1 MKSST
6 DIISADEIIDN
17 VAQEILRHY
26 PTEYNLRHLLLRHSA
41 EVAALSLTVAAAHP
55 ELHAD
60 RDFLLEA
67 ALLHDIGVADCDAPS
82 IYCHGQ
88 LPYICHGVAGRQ
100 RLDRC
105 SMPRHALVCE
115 RHTGSGLT
123 CEEITAR
130 NMPLP
135 HRDML
140 PISTEEKIICYA
152 DKFYSKSGDP
162 TKRKSLAAVIKSMA
176 RHGRAP
182 LQRFLALHNQF
193 AI

>member
-1 MKSST
+1 M
-6 DIISADEIIDN
+6 
-17 VAQEILRHY
+17 AQEILRHY
-26 PTEYNLRHLLLRHSA
+26 PTEHNLRHLLLRHSA
-41 EVAALSLTVAAAHP
+41 EVAALSLAIAAAHP
-55 ELHAD
+55 ELQAD

-67 ALLHDIGVADCDAPS
+67 SLLHDIGVADCDAPS
-82 IYCHGQ
+82 IYCHGL

-105 SMPRHALVCE
+105 DMPRHALVCE

-123 CEEITAR
+123 REEIIAR
-130 NMPLP
+130 DMPLP

-140 PISTEEKIICYA
+140 PISTEEQIICYA

-162 TKRKSLAAVIKSMA
+162 TMRKSLASVIKSIA

-182 LQRFLALHNQF
+182 LQRFLALHNRF